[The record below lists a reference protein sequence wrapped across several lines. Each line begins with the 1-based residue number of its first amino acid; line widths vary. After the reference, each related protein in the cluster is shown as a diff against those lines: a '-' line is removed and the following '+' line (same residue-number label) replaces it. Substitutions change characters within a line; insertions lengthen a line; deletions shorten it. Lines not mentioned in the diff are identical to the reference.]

1 MKRGGRK
8 TAVDHESKGDNPVE
22 HPDVRFSF
30 LAMRLVV
37 VASVFKTRRQ
47 TQIYV
52 VYIALPFIRH
62 QILTIER
69 RGRG

>member
-1 MKRGGRK
+1 MKSSGRK

-30 LAMRLVV
+30 PAITLVV

-52 VYIALPFIRH
+52 VSLFHLYVIRY
-62 QILTIER
+62 
-69 RGRG
+69 